1 MKIWIYLNGLQQG
14 PYSLEQV
21 KLLPVDADTPVWYD
35 GLPQWTPAGQ
45 TPLLGP
51 LFATAAP
58 EPDGPTCAPETPA
71 EQAAR
76 AARTATQAA
85 YAAQA
90 AAQAAQAAQM
100 ATTPIPPRP
109 STYIVW
115 SIILTILCCSPFAL
129 AGIIT
134 GAISSSRYN
143 SGDYAGAK
151 SMSTVTEWL
160 LIISVVW
167 AVIAAPVTMLN
178 GCASVLV

>member
-58 EPDGPTCAPETPA
+58 EPDGPACAPETPA

-76 AARTATQAA
+76 AARTAT
-85 YAAQA
+85 QA

>member
-51 LFATAAP
+51 LFAPAAP
-58 EPDGPTCAPETPA
+58 EPDGPACAPETPA

-129 AGIIT
+129 TGIIT